1 MFEDFDAALVLGH
14 GADGDADPFGE
25 FVGGHGADDDALLHH
40 GFEDGVAVAD
50 FDEDEVGVA
59 GDVFEAHGG
68 ELVLEVDAAFVS
80 DGFGFGL
87 VVVIEEAGEG
97 GGLGEGVGVEGL
109 AGALEDFDEFG
120 WAEAVADAEAGE
132 ALDFGEGAEDDD
144 VAAGS
149 HVLQGVGGIVD
160 EFVVGFVEDDD
171 DVGWDLVHEA
181 VDLLLG
187 DEGAGGVVGV
197 GDEDFFGVR
206 RDGGGHGV
214 EVVDEA
220 GVGDFDGFGT
230 EDFGHEFVN
239 EEGVAGGDDV
249 VTGFEEGVAD
259 EFDDFIGAAAED
271 DIGHV
276 EAEFVSD
283 GAAEFPAAAIGVDVG
298 VGDEAVHGFLG
309 LGGGAEGVFIGG
321 QLDDGGGV
329 EAEFTGD
336 VLDGFAG
343 FVGDEVLEL
352 GVGVVPEGHGI
363 LDCGLRIADCGLR
376 IADWR
381 MGGFSNGEWEI
392 GGGERYCKYAFGWG
406 VGWGLTGGWVFGGV
420 GA

>member
-1 MFEDFDAALVLGH
+1 MLVLGH

-50 FDEDEVGVA
+50 FDEDEVRVA

-68 ELVLEVDAAFVS
+68 ELVLEVDAAFVG

-87 VVVIEEAGEG
+87 VIFVEEAGEG

-109 AGALEDFDEFG
+109 AGALEDLDEFG
-120 WAEAVADAEAGE
+120 RAEAVTDAEAGE

-144 VAAGS
+144 VAAS
-149 HVLQGVGGIVD
+149 ADILQGVGRIVD
-160 EFVVGFVEDDD
+160 KLVVGFVEDDD

-197 GDEDFFGVR
+197 GDEDFLGVR
-206 RDGGGHGV
+206 RDGSGHGV
-214 EVVDEA
+214 EVVNEA

-230 EDFGHEFVN
+230 EDFGHEFVD
-239 EEGVAGGDDV
+239 EEGVPGGDDV
-249 VTGFEEGVAD
+249 VAGFEEGVAD

-276 EAEFVSD
+276 EAEFVGD
-283 GAAEFPAAAIGVDVG
+283 GAAEFPAAAVGVDVG
-298 VGDEAVHGFLG
+298 FADEGAHGFLG
-309 LGGGAEGVFIGG
+309 FRGGAKGVFVGG
-321 QLDDGGGV
+321 EFDDGGGV

-363 LDCGLRIADCGLR
+363 LDCGLRI
-376 IADWR
+376 
-381 MGGFSNGEWEI
+381 GEWEGFRMGNGRLEGENSI
-392 GGGERYCKYAFGWG
+392 ANTLLGGEW
-406 VGWGLTGGWVFGGV
+406 V

>member
-1 MFEDFDAALVLGH
+1 LFEDFDAALVLGH

-40 GFEDGVAVAD
+40 GFENGVAVAD

-68 ELVLEVDAAFVS
+68 ELVLEVGAAFVG

-87 VVVIEEAGEG
+87 VIFVEEAGEG

-120 WAEAVADAEAGE
+120 RAEAVTDAEAGE

-144 VAAGS
+144 IAAGS

-197 GDEDFFGVR
+197 GNEDFFGVR

-214 EVVDEA
+214 EVVNEA

-230 EDFGHEFVN
+230 EDFGHEFVD
-239 EEGVAGGDDV
+239 EESVPGGDDV
-249 VTGFEEGVAD
+249 VAGLEEGVAD
-259 EFDDFIGAAAED
+259 EFDDFVGAAAED

-276 EAEFVSD
+276 EAEFVGD
-283 GAAEFPAAAIGVDVG
+283 GAAEFPAAAVGIDVG
-298 VGDEAVHGFLG
+298 VGDEGLHGLLG
-309 LGGGAEGVFIGG
+309 FRGGAEGVFVGG
-321 QLDDGGGV
+321 EFDDGGGV
-329 EAEFTGD
+329 EAELAGD
-336 VLDGFAG
+336 VLDGLAG

-363 LDCGLRIADCGLR
+363 FCFGVLGSRFSVLGWWGCGSGR
-376 IADWR
+376 
-381 MGGFSNGEWEI
+381 F
-392 GGGERYCKYAFGWG
+392 
-406 VGWGLTGGWVFGGV
+406 
-420 GA
+420 

>member
-1 MFEDFDAALVLGH
+1 M
-14 GADGDADPFGE
+14 
-25 FVGGHGADDDALLHH
+25 
-40 GFEDGVAVAD
+40 
-50 FDEDEVGVA
+50 
-59 GDVFEAHGG
+59 
-68 ELVLEVDAAFVS
+68 
-80 DGFGFGL
+80 
-87 VVVIEEAGEG
+87 
-97 GGLGEGVGVEGL
+97 GEGVGVEGL

-120 WAEAVADAEAGE
+120 RAEAVADAEAGE
-132 ALDFGEGAEDDD
+132 ALDFGKGAEDDD
-144 VAAGS
+144 VAAS
-149 HVLQGVGGIVD
+149 ADILQGVGGIVD

-206 RDGGGHGV
+206 RDGGGHGI

-249 VTGFEEGVAD
+249 VAGFEEGVAD

-309 LGGGAEGVFIGG
+309 LGGGAEGVFVGG
-321 QLDDGGGV
+321 EFDDGGGV

-336 VLDGFAG
+336 VFDGFAG

-376 IADWR
+376 IADCGLR
-381 MGGFSNGEWEI
+381 IGEWEGFRMGNGRLEGESGI
-392 GGGERYCKYAFGWG
+392 ANTLLGGEW
-406 VGWGLTGGWVFGGV
+406 V